1 MTSIIFGIFFINL
14 QILLF
19 LRYYE
24 FEKRLEDINYFINKY
39 RKKITIYLPG
49 RVEDFDIEV
58 EI

>member
-39 RKKITIYLPG
+39 RKIGMIKNAKTHYT
-49 RVEDFDIEV
+49 F
-58 EI
+58 